1 MTTTRRPAPATSRG
15 FTLIEVLVALAIV
28 AVALVAGTQATSALI
43 RHGERQSELL
53 LGQLCAENQLIAMRL
68 STQYPAVGESSMPC
82 RQAGRELQVRVS
94 VHTTLN
100 PHFRRIDAQ
109 ALEQD
114 RPLLRLSTILGK
126 W

>member
-1 MTTTRRPAPATSRG
+1 MTTAHRPAPATSRG

-43 RHGERQSELL
+43 RHSERQSELL

-68 STQYPAVGESSMPC
+68 STQYPAVGESSLPC

>member
-1 MTTTRRPAPATSRG
+1 
-15 FTLIEVLVALAIV
+15 
-28 AVALVAGTQATSALI
+28 
-43 RHGERQSELL
+43 
-53 LGQLCAENQLIAMRL
+53 MRL
-68 STQYPAVGESSMPC
+68 STQYPAVGESTVACS
-82 RQAGRELQVRVS
+82 QAGRELQVRVS

-109 ALEQD
+109 ALEQE

>member
-1 MTTTRRPAPATSRG
+1 MMRRPRPAPANRRG

-100 PHFRRIDAQ
+100 PLFRRIDAQ
-109 ALEQD
+109 ALEQE